1 MVIITFLRIAHDE
14 LRSRNA
20 YGESSKE
27 RLHRAFW
34 MAWITC
40 REIRRIRK
48 EAGTTPKSGL

>member
-1 MVIITFLRIAHDE
+1 MILTFLRIAHDE

-20 YGESSKE
+20 YGESAKE

-34 MAWITC
+34 MAWLTC

-48 EAGTTPKSGL
+48 EAGTIPKSGL